1 MLVTLGHTFEYPTGD
16 RLISRRK
23 LFPHHNP
30 CQAPSFQES
39 LSLHCDPFPR
49 RTEVKDAS
57 FRVHQAASHACLPAK
72 VTIARSSL
80 SRGNLAGTT
89 SRPLTTESRSPE
101 QINCPLS

>member
-23 LFPHHNP
+23 LFPHHKP
-30 CQAPSFQES
+30 CQAPSFHES

-57 FRVHQAASHACLPAK
+57 FRVHQAAPHACLPAE
-72 VTIARSSL
+72 VTIVRSSL
-80 SRGNLAGTT
+80 SRGNLAETT
-89 SRPLTTESRSPE
+89 SRSNTAESRSPE
-101 QINCPLS
+101 QITCPLT